1 MTIYNQRDPQWRDKK
16 LGTSSST
23 IGGFGCAIASLS
35 MLLEAVGVPTKPDQ
49 LNDWLKANKGYSGG
63 NLVVWSAIDRYSN
76 QKVTFEKNALRST
89 VFPCLAEVD
98 MVPST
103 SEHNQHFVLALSDQ
117 ECLDPWDGRRKT
129 FASSYGKVKSY
140 RIYKLPPKEDNV
152 AKTYSQA
159 EFDVERNER
168 NKNWT
173 LYQSTLELLGKSQSI
188 IEDLKRQGEIVLRN
202 AENKSN
208 SDAAVIAQLKIEMIT
223 ANTQPLTAL
232 QAFTLFLKLAVAG
245 KWN

>member
-63 NLVVWSAIDRYSN
+63 NLVVWSAIDHYSN

-103 SEHNQHFVLALSDQ
+103 SEHNQHFVLALSEQ

-152 AKTYSQA
+152 TEIDKMRK
-159 EFDVERNER
+159 DRDD
-168 NKNWT
+168 NWN

-188 IEDLKRQGEIVLRN
+188 IEDLKRQGEIIIRN

-208 SDAAVIAQLKIEMIT
+208 SDAVVIAQLKIEMIT